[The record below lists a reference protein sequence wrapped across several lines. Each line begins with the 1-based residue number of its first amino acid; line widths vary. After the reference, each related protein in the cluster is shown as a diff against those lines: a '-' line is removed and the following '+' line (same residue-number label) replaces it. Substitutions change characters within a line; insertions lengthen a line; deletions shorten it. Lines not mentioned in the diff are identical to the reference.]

1 MGAWGAGLYQDD
13 VTCDVKDDY
22 LNRLRIGYTNEEATE
37 DVIDCNY
44 NYIEDVE
51 DGPIFWM
58 ALADT
63 QWKYGRLLPSI
74 KEKALEVIHSGSD
87 LERWKEEPTN
97 YRKRKKVLEE
107 LEKRLT
113 SSQPPEKKI
122 TKLRLHKSTW
132 DIGDVLLLKLHDDKF
147 DDKPNKFGSKWY
159 NKYVLLKVVGVTRTS
174 IGGLPETYYDEQNV
188 VRFYNWVGAEE
199 PNIKILDK
207 LKLIEDKTQKIQ
219 RSMSILSFNRN
230 DIKKLGFK
238 VIYKEKEPK
247 NKSDYLMDIIGI
259 YWEGLNTIEYS
270 IIEMLKVAEKDGYLI
285 EE

>member
-1 MGAWGAGLYQDD
+1 MNYRVEGEIKMGAWGAGLYQDD

-74 KEKALEVIHSGSD
+74 KEKALEVIHDGSD

-147 DDKPNKFGSKWY
+147 DNKPNKFESKWY
-159 NKYVLLKVVGVTRTS
+159 NKYVLLKVVGVTRT
-174 IGGLPETYYDEQNV
+174 LT
-188 VRFYNWVGAEE
+188 R
-199 PNIKILDK
+199 NIL
-207 LKLIEDKTQKIQ
+207 
-219 RSMSILSFNRN
+219 
-230 DIKKLGFK
+230 
-238 VIYKEKEPK
+238 
-247 NKSDYLMDIIGI
+247 
-259 YWEGLNTIEYS
+259 
-270 IIEMLKVAEKDGYLI
+270 
-285 EE
+285 